1 MKNKIFKIGV
11 LSTMLIGSLAYSQ
24 KTEDIKIE
32 SKSLLVKTDS
42 VAIAEAK
49 KKAAAEEKA
58 KLPKPYDAKANAEAD
73 IAKLVAQAKK
83 ENKNIILQAGGN
95 WCIWCLR
102 FNNFVQETPELKESV
117 DKNYLYYHLN
127 FSPEN
132 KNEKIFA
139 KYGNPGEKYGYPVF
153 IVLDKNGKQIHTQ
166 DSAVLEEGKGYSL
179 EKVKAFFNNWIPK
192 S

>member
-11 LSTMLIGSLAYSQ
+11 LSTLLIGSLAYSQ

-58 KLPKPYDAKANAEAD
+58 KFPKPYDAKANAEAD
-73 IAKLVAQAKK
+73 IAKLVVQAQK

-102 FNNFVQETPELKESV
+102 FNYFVQETPELKESV

-166 DSAVLEEGKGYSL
+166 DSAVLEKGKGYSL
-179 EKVKAFFNNWIPK
+179 EKVKEFFNTWVPK

>member
-11 LSTMLIGSLAYSQ
+11 LSTLLIGSLAYSQ

-58 KLPKPYDAKANAEAD
+58 KFPKPYDAKANAEAD
-73 IAKLVAQAKK
+73 IAKLVVQAQK

-102 FNNFVQETPELKESV
+102 FNNFVQETPELKEIV

-166 DSAVLEEGKGYSL
+166 DSAVLEKGKGYSL
-179 EKVKAFFNNWIPK
+179 EKVKEFFNTWVPK